1 MSPTPDQRRS
11 PRIVELPT
19 GKTVEVSYFS
29 PDAVGRRG
37 APAPPSAA
45 PNLERCPECASNLV
59 YPYDW
64 DDSDERAYVLAL
76 RCPNCEW
83 TEIGTYEWDSVRR
96 LDERLDHGER
106 AMMADLAALT
116 RANVEEDF
124 DRFIAAL
131 RDDHVW
137 PMDF

>member
-1 MSPTPDQRRS
+1 MTPTPDQRRS

-29 PDAVGRRG
+29 PDAVGRR
-37 APAPPSAA
+37 APATPA
-45 PNLERCPECASNLV
+45 PASDLERCPECASDLV

-64 DDSDERAYVLAL
+64 DDTDDRAYVLAL

-83 TEIGTYEWDSVRR
+83 TETGTYEWDTVRR
-96 LDERLDHGER
+96 FDERLDRGER
-106 AMMADLAALT
+106 SLMADLAAVS

-124 DRFIAAL
+124 ERFIAAL